1 MDKRLC
7 ALLLFILSCCATTEL
22 SAQHSFSVNNGA
34 EMAKFQDSLLNIN
47 EAVFNAQDNGERFA
61 LNAQFIKTLVNSLKT
76 HNSFA
81 YPFDSLK
88 RISVIKSADNSFRI
102 FSWHLPTDDGTYRF
116 FGAIQMATPDGK
128 LKLYPLIDNT
138 ENIQDPN
145 QITGN
150 KVWYGATYY
159 EIVPVITSGRQP
171 YYVLLGWKGNN
182 IKTSKKV
189 IEILS
194 FVKDE
199 PIFGKPVFSGS
210 NDKNRIIFEY
220 NKLNTMTLKT
230 DKNVGMIV
238 FDHLASFTPEM
249 EGNFE
254 YYAADLSF
262 DAYKIVNGKLKLV
275 ENVELKNDPNAQDE
289 LYADPADKT
298 NRPARKL

>member
-1 MDKRLC
+1 M
-7 ALLLFILSCCATTEL
+7 E
-22 SAQHSFSVNNGA
+22 
-34 EMAKFQDSLLNIN
+34 KFQDSLLRIN
-47 EAVFNAQDNGERFA
+47 EAVFNAQDNAERFA
-61 LNAQFIKTLVNSLKT
+61 LNARFIKTLVNSLKT
-76 HNSFA
+76 HSSFS

-88 RISVIKSADNSFRI
+88 RISIIKSADNSFRI

-116 FGAIQMATPDGK
+116 FGAIQIATSDGK
-128 LKLYPLIDNT
+128 LKLYPLIDDT
-138 ENIQDPN
+138 ENIKDPN

-182 IKTSKKV
+182 SKTSKKV

-199 PIFGKPVFSGS
+199 PVFGKAVFSNS

-238 FDHLASFTPEM
+238 FDHLAPFTPEM

-254 YYAADLSF
+254 YYASDSSF

-275 ENVELKNDPNAQDE
+275 ENIELKNDPNAQDE
-289 LYADPADKT
+289 LYADPNDKT